1 MLFLP
6 CDRLRA
12 LFLLLAIL
20 GSANADNVGNDNVL
34 PFIGNIYGS
43 YKPNLRYHYVEQS
56 FAQFVS
62 WDGLR

>member
-6 CDRLRA
+6 CDRLRTS
-12 LFLLLAIL
+12 FLLLAFL
-20 GSANADNVGNDNVL
+20 GSANADNIGNGSVL
-34 PFIGNIYGS
+34 PLIGNIYGS

-56 FAQFVS
+56 FVQFVS